1 MKSPGT
7 YQLKD
12 GTIVTIRPVRPDDAP
27 RLQALFHRLSR
38 ESAYFRFLGF
48 MKELSDEQAIRL
60 AGVDGRAQ
68 AALVAARREKDEEKI
83 LGVARYALPEA
94 PETGPADFAIAVEDR
109 YQGQGLGITLLRA
122 LVAYARTLGINAFLA
137 TVSAENS
144 RMLRFLENSGFP
156 MRVADRAPGQVQF
169 RIDLEE
175 KAQEAEPSRSP

>member
-1 MKSPGT
+1 MSLGT

-12 GTIVTIRPVRPDDAP
+12 GTIVTIRAIRPDDAP

-48 MKELSDEQAIRL
+48 KKELSDEEAIRL
-60 AGVDGRAQ
+60 AGVDGRRQ
-68 AALVAARREKDEEKI
+68 AALAAAWREKDEEKI

-94 PETGPADFAIAVEDR
+94 PEMGPADFAIAVEDK

-122 LVAYARTLGINAFLA
+122 LVAYARALGINAFLA
-137 TVSAENS
+137 TVSAENA
-144 RMLRFLENSGFP
+144 RMLRFLERSGFP
-156 MRVADRAPGQVQF
+156 MKVADRAPGLVQF

-175 KAQEAEPSRSP
+175 KAQATKRSRSP